1 MKTGMKNSFSKQIL
15 KTSDQPEQTP
25 EELKWMKFD
34 LNSIATKMILGSVK
48 GEKELNDQLLT
59 AKMKISINLKK
70 NPK

>member
-1 MKTGMKNSFSKQIL
+1 
-15 KTSDQPEQTP
+15 
-25 EELKWMKFD
+25 MKFD